1 MTAPIDVAGT
11 AAGRT
16 APRLTDAVPQQAD
29 GPRTADV
36 LRFHRPRP
44 AEPAQ
49 TQAQRARAR
58 TAGTAAL
65 AQAPEDLRPEP
76 PTRRLRAV
84 PAPDEAAEVR
94 RLAATITLAT
104 MEVLAGTRPVQQ
116 LAIWLHRD
124 LLAPV
129 QLRAEL
135 SRAST
140 ATRQG
145 AAGARGRRLALV
157 HRTAVV
163 RTARASLVAAG
174 IYEAAV
180 VVVDAARCRAVALRI
195 ETSDRGWK
203 VTALEIG

>member
-1 MTAPIDVAGT
+1 MTAPIDVPGT

-16 APRLTDAVPQQAD
+16 AQRLADAATE

-44 AEPAQ
+44 AEPAPV
-49 TQAQRARAR
+49 QAQRGRAR
-58 TAGTAAL
+58 TAGSAAL
-65 AQAPEDLRPEP
+65 AAVPEDLRREP
-76 PTRRLRAV
+76 PGRRLRAV
-84 PAPDEAAEVR
+84 PTPDEAEEVR
-94 RLAATITLAT
+94 RLAATITLAA

-116 LAIWLHRD
+116 LALWLHRD

-140 ATRQG
+140 AARQG
-145 AAGARGRRLALV
+145 PSGRRLALV
-157 HRTAVV
+157 HRAAVV
-163 RTARASLVAAG
+163 KAARATLVKPG
-174 IYEAAV
+174 VYEAAV
-180 VVVDAARCRAVALRI
+180 VVADAARCRAVALRL
-195 ETSDRGWK
+195 EASDRGGWK